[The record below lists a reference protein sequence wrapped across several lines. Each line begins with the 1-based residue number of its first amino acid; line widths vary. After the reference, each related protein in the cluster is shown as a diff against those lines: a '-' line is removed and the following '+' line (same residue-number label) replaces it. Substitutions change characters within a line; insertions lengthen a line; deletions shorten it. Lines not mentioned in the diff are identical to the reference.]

1 MTGDALVQIVDH
13 HDGTDRFLNE
23 PLLNSYESID
33 SENIDRYQ
41 PFLTSQYWKQAD
53 FLKYL

>member
-33 SENIDRYQ
+33 SENIGRYQ

-53 FLKYL
+53 FSKYL